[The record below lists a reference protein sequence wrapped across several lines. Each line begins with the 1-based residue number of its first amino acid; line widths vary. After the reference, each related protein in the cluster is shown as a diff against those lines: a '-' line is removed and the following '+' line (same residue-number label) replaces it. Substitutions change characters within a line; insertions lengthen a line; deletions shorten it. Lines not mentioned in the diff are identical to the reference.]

1 MHHDWL
7 AVAWFVGIALFWTG
21 YFFLEGFD
29 FGVGILLPVV
39 GRDQA
44 GRRVVVNTIG
54 PFWDANEVWL
64 IVAGGATFAA
74 FPEWYATM
82 FSGFY
87 LPLFLIL
94 GALIMRGVAFEFRG
108 KGADAGWRR
117 LWDRSIF
124 FGSLVPAVLWGVA
137 WGNILRGVPI
147 DAHHDFTGSLLD
159 LLNPYALWAGLTT
172 GLLFTLHGAVFLTL
186 RTDGDVLQRARA
198 VARRLAW
205 PAALAVIGF
214 LVWTYVNAERA
225 AYLGLVPP
233 LVPVAAMGAAIAVT
247 WLVHERLEGWAFVG
261 TALAIVLL
269 IATIFLNLY
278 PRVMVSS
285 LGAANSLT
293 IDNAA
298 SGHYTLRLMAIV
310 AAIFTPLVLA
320 YQGWTYWVFRT
331 RVTSGRLAA
340 QPPAPPP
347 APAPAPPSAPPPA
360 PASAPA
366 SHPTA
371 PASAPPTVQPSAPPA
386 AQPAS
391 RPSAAGP
398 ATPGQ

>member
-7 AVAWFVGIALFWTG
+7 AVSWFVLIAVLWTG

-29 FGVGILLPVV
+29 FGVGILLPVI
-39 GRDQA
+39 GRDDGQ
-44 GRRVVVNTIG
+44 RRVVVNSIG

-74 FPEWYATM
+74 FPEWYATL

-87 LPLFLIL
+87 LPLFLIIV
-94 GALIMRGVAFEFRG
+94 ALIMRGVAFEFRG
-108 KGADAGWRR
+108 KDKAPAWRGF
-117 LWDRSIF
+117 WDRSIF
-124 FGSLVPAVLWGVA
+124 FGSLVPALLWGVA

-147 DAHHDFTGSLLD
+147 DPQHRFIGSLAG

-172 GLLFTLHGAVFLTL
+172 AALFTLHGAVYLTL
-186 RTDGDVLQRARA
+186 RTDGEVLERSRAL
-198 VARRLAW
+198 ARRIAW
-205 PAALAVIGF
+205 PAAVAVVGF

-225 AYLGLVPP
+225 GYRGLVPP
-233 LVPVAAMGAAIAVT
+233 LVPVAAMGAVIAVS
-247 WLVHERLEGWAFVG
+247 WLLHERLEGWAFAA
-261 TALAIVLL
+261 TAVTIVLVT
-269 IATIFLNLY
+269 ATIFLNLY

-320 YQGWTYWVFRT
+320 YQGWTYWVFRA
-331 RVTSGRLAA
+331 RVTSG
-340 QPPAPPP
+340 
-347 APAPAPPSAPPPA
+347 
-360 PASAPA
+360 
-366 SHPTA
+366 H
-371 PASAPPTVQPSAPPA
+371 
-386 AQPAS
+386 
-391 RPSAAGP
+391 
-398 ATPGQ
+398 